1 MLMSYREYT
10 KECIDGD
17 NLEYSNEVDGNIG
30 IFEPSDYNYFFSS
43 GSKCSYLCSYETAK
57 NVDLLK
63 YKGAQV
69 VVCCKRYAVI
79 DKGEISFINQ
89 DFYNDSK
96 EANNKFDVFIEKIRI
111 RCDVLVSTF
120 SYGKIK
126 EENRYIE
133 YNTVSCDQYDDVMKA
148 LDIAK
153 AYSLEHNTR
162 CVVAAIIFGYDRYMG
177 FPF

>member
-1 MLMSYREYT
+1 MSYYEYT
-10 KECIDGD
+10 KEIIDGD
-17 NLEYSNEVDGNIG
+17 KLEYSYEIDGNIG

-57 NVDLLK
+57 GTDLLK

-79 DKGEISFINQ
+79 DNGEISFINK
-89 DFYNDSK
+89 DFYNDCK
-96 EANNKFDVFIEKIRI
+96 ETNKKFVVFTEKMRV
-111 RCDVLVSTF
+111 RCDVCVTTYSD
-120 SYGKIK
+120 GKVK
-126 EENRYIE
+126 EMNRYIK
-133 YNTVSCDQYDDVMKA
+133 YNTVPFDKYNDVMKA

-162 CVVAAIIFGYDRYMG
+162 CAVAAITFGFDRYLG
-177 FPF
+177 SPY